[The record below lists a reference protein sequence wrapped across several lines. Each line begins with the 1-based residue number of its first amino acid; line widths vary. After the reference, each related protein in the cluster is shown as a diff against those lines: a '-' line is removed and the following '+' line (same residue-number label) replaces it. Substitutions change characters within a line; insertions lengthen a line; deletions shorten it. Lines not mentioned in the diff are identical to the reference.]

1 MKARMHRPA
10 LPSWPGRV
18 TGRRRLVPGIV
29 ALGALLASAGC
40 AGARAGG
47 TRVEDLPPSQPDDAP
62 YRVSPGDVLGV
73 RVLNQEA
80 MSQARARVRDDGRIS
95 LPFLQDVR
103 VAGETPGAIARQL
116 EAKLTSYVVNPV
128 VTVTV
133 EEVRPLRV
141 PVIGQVTRPG
151 VYDLERGAGVLPALA
166 AAGGLTD
173 FAHRDAVYVLRP
185 DRAGAP
191 MRIRF
196 TFAALTRAERAAAS
210 FALRQGDT
218 VVVE

>member
-1 MKARMHRPA
+1 MKSRMHDPA
-10 LPSWPGRV
+10 L
-18 TGRRRLVPGIV
+18 RRLPARAGGHLLAGV
-29 ALGALLASAGC
+29 ALAALLASTGC

-47 TRVEDLPPSQPDDAP
+47 TRVEDLPPSPPDDAT
-62 YRVSPGDVLGV
+62 YRVAPGDVLGV

-80 MSQARARVRDDGRIS
+80 MSAARARVRDDGRIS
-95 LPFLQDVR
+95 LPFLQDVH
-103 VAGETPGAIARQL
+103 VAGETPVAISRRL
-116 EAKLTSYVVNPV
+116 EVALASYVVSPV

-133 EEVRPLRV
+133 EEARPLRV

-185 DRAGAP
+185 TRDRAP
-191 MRIRF
+191 LRIRF
-196 TFAALTRAERAAAS
+196 TFTALTRAEPKAAS
-210 FALRQGDT
+210 FVLRQGDS